1 MPLSRLSRHA
11 CLALAVLLTVTAV
24 NLTVPGV
31 FVRAAAESQPD
42 TDDDREL
49 ELAASNCPSR
59 PTPSADRATG
69 RFARLPRHRGAS
81 NLASPRT
88 ICDARSHSSTDPL
101 GSRLRC

>member
-31 FVRAAAESQPD
+31 LVRTAAESQPD

-59 PTPSADRATG
+59 QAPNADRATVAG
-69 RFARLPRHRGAS
+69 EP
-81 NLASPRT
+81 P
-88 ICDARSHSSTDPL
+88 
-101 GSRLRC
+101 